1 MDGKEDAMPFAPLV
15 MLCPRCYNTDNL
27 LWEVP
32 MKKRLVCLLLC
43 LSLCVPFASALEGE
57 ARRAADT
64 LRSYGLVQGTP
75 AGDDLESLCT
85 RAQALVLLY
94 RLGGFPAGQ
103 GTPYADVPAW
113 AAAEVSALSGAG
125 ILAGIFD
132 PPLLQGGEYISPDEW
147 SALLLR
153 LCGIAAETEDAALYA
168 RRLGVIPREYTSP
181 LSRGEVFE
189 MTCSALSYAYDG
201 ATLAQHLG
209 LEAPGERLLELRE
222 VADHASAAVFSL
234 ECYANQR
241 SYDKGKLCALGTGFF
256 LTADGVAVTCHHVLE
271 KAEMATVILSTGE
284 EFPVEGVLWFD
295 EAADLALIRVSP
307 TSVDEFITTPAFAT
321 LPLTTSRE
329 VYPGDRVYTIGNAL
343 GVGLSVSEGAVA
355 SVDKDA
361 TLTNLP
367 VIVFSAPISPGSSG
381 GPLFNQYGRVVAVTA
396 GAYTE
401 GNSLYISIPADCLM
415 ELDLTTLTAVPLKEA
430 LN

>member
-1 MDGKEDAMPFAPLV
+1 
-15 MLCPRCYNTDNL
+15 
-27 LWEVP
+27 

-64 LRSYGLVQGTP
+64 LRSCGLVQGTP

-85 RAQALVLLY
+85 RAQALVLFS
-94 RLGGFPAGQ
+94 RLGGFPAG
-103 GTPYADVPAW
+103 TASPYTDVPAW

-125 ILAGIFD
+125 ILEGIFD
-132 PPLLQGGEYISPDEW
+132 PPLLQSGEYISADEW

-153 LCGIAAETEDAALYA
+153 LCGIATETEDAALYA

-189 MTCSALSYAYDG
+189 MTCSTLSYAYDG

-209 LEAPGERLLELRE
+209 LDAPGERLLELRE
-222 VADHASAAVFSL
+222 VADHAIAAVFSL

-284 EFPVEGVLWFD
+284 EFPVEGILWFD

-307 TSVDEFITTPAFAT
+307 TSLDEFITTPAFAT

-343 GVGLSVSEGAVA
+343 GIGLSVSEGAVA
-355 SVDKDA
+355 SVGKDA

-367 VIVFSAPISPGSSG
+367 VIVSSAPISPGSSG
-381 GPLFNQYGRVVAVTA
+381 GPIFNQYGRVVSVTA
-396 GAYTE
+396 GAYAE

>member
-1 MDGKEDAMPFAPLV
+1 
-15 MLCPRCYNTDNL
+15 
-27 LWEVP
+27 

-57 ARRAADT
+57 AHRAADT
-64 LRSYGLVQGTP
+64 LRSCGLVQGTP

-94 RLGGFPAGQ
+94 RLGAFPV
-103 GTPYADVPAW
+103 GTASPYTDVPAW

-125 ILAGIFD
+125 ILEGIFD
-132 PPLLQGGEYISPDEW
+132 PPLLQSGEAISADEW

-153 LCGIAAETEDAALYA
+153 LCGIATETEDAALYA

-189 MTCSALSYAYDG
+189 MTCSTLSYAYDG

-209 LEAPGERLLELRE
+209 LDAPGERLLELRE

-284 EFPVEGVLWFD
+284 EFPVEGILWFD

-307 TSVDEFITTPAFAT
+307 TSLDEFITTPAFAT

-343 GVGLSVSEGAVA
+343 GIGLSVSEGAVA
-355 SVDKDA
+355 SVGKDA

-367 VIVFSAPISPGSSG
+367 VIVSSAPISPGSSG
-381 GPLFNQYGRVVAVTA
+381 GPIFNQYGRVVSVTA
-396 GAYTE
+396 GAYAE

>member
-1 MDGKEDAMPFAPLV
+1 
-15 MLCPRCYNTDNL
+15 
-27 LWEVP
+27 

-181 LSRGEVFE
+181 LSRGEAFE

-234 ECYANQR
+234 ECYANQK
-241 SYDKGKLCALGTGFF
+241 SYEKGRLTSLGTGFF

-343 GVGLSVSEGAVA
+343 GIGLSVSEGAVA
-355 SVDKDA
+355 SVGMDA
-361 TLTNLP
+361 TLTDLP
-367 VIVFSAPISPGSSG
+367 VIVSSAPISPGSSG
-381 GPLFNQYGRVVAVTA
+381 GPLFNQ
-396 GAYTE
+396 
-401 GNSLYISIPADCLM
+401 
-415 ELDLTTLTAVPLKEA
+415 
-430 LN
+430 

>member
-1 MDGKEDAMPFAPLV
+1 
-15 MLCPRCYNTDNL
+15 
-27 LWEVP
+27 

-125 ILAGIFD
+125 MLAGMFD

-181 LSRGEVFE
+181 LSRGELFE

-307 TSVDEFITTPAFAT
+307 TSVDEFITTPAFAA

-343 GVGLSVSEGAVA
+343 GIGLSVSEGAVA

-401 GNSLYISIPADCLM
+401 GNSLYISIPADRLM